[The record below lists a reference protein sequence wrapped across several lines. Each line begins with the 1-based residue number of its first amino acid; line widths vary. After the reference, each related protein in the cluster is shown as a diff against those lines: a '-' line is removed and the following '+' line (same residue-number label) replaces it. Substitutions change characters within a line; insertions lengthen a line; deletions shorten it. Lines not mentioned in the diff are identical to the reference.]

1 MCCQGGFLTLR
12 LRNMW
17 TEQGPASS
25 LNCPVILI
33 LEFLSTGNESPIALP
48 WVEAHLP
55 PASVPG
61 KILYRESTEAK
72 KRNYLIG

>member
-1 MCCQGGFLTLR
+1 MVSSLLSG
-12 LRNMW
+12 
-17 TEQGPASS
+17 QGPASS
-25 LNCPVILI
+25 LSSAAVDTS
-33 LEFLSTGNESPIALP
+33 EFLPTGNESPIALP